1 MHVSAVVV
9 ETHIKCHCAT
19 LFDKFETQSIF
30 KLGKSY
36 IAFNNCI
43 SNQKHNILLSF
54 SPMYELKRNLL
65 ILKFYI
71 SDLDLFKFR
80 QKYITVMVKCIFVMF
95 YDQRTL
101 YNKNKLKQDTYFL
114 LFILFR
120 KKICTHFSQMFQAFK
135 MFFVATS
142 NNTASTDDP
151 KSAVMVRILTI
162 CDIILS
168 ITNQQYSRPLMIQFQ
183 KNMVNL

>member
-1 MHVSAVVV
+1 MNVVKRFIISQKIERFV
-9 ETHIKCHCAT
+9 LLQTASFRKPDKCMLVQQSQRLISNVTVLH
-19 LFDKFETQSIF
+19 FSINSRQSIF

-71 SDLDLFKFR
+71 FDLDLFKFR

-95 YDQRTL
+95 CDQQTL
-101 YNKNKLKQDTYFL
+101 YDKNKVKQDTCFL

-120 KKICTHFSQMFQAFK
+120 KKICTHFS
-135 MFFVATS
+135 
-142 NNTASTDDP
+142 
-151 KSAVMVRILTI
+151 
-162 CDIILS
+162 
-168 ITNQQYSRPLMIQFQ
+168 
-183 KNMVNL
+183 

>member
-1 MHVSAVVV
+1 MHVSAVVA

-36 IAFNNCI
+36 IAFNNFI
-43 SNQKHNILLSF
+43 SNQKYNILLSF
-54 SPMYELKRNLL
+54 SPMYELKKNLL
-65 ILKFYI
+65 KLKFYI

-95 YDQRTL
+95 CDQRTL
-101 YNKNKLKQDTYFL
+101 YDKNKVKQDTCFL

-120 KKICTHFSQMFQAFK
+120 KKICTH
-135 MFFVATS
+135 TS

-151 KSAVMVRILTI
+151 KKCSNGQNPGHL
-162 CDIILS
+162 
-168 ITNQQYSRPLMIQFQ
+168 
-183 KNMVNL
+183 